1 MRRLALVAAAAALLT
16 PGLAPAGATFLP
28 SDPLTPR
35 QWYLPAVRAF
45 DFWPERP
52 TLGPVLVAVIDSG
65 IDLSHPEF
73 QGRVAAA
80 QSFVGGDVTDRE
92 GHGTFVA
99 GLIAAAHENG
109 QGIAGV
115 AFPAQL
121 LVAKVVRSDG
131 TISPEAEAKAIRWA
145 ADNGARVINLSLGG
159 LRDERRRDRDTYSRL
174 EQDAIEYA
182 YGKGAVI
189 VAAVG
194 NGDQAPETP
203 WTFASYPAAL
213 PHVIG
218 VSAFAQDGSVPAFS
232 NRDAVYNDIVAPG
245 VGVLSTLPR
254 AITQTRSACI
264 EQGYSPCGP
273 PEFKNGEGTSYAAAL
288 VSAAAALLVSVR
300 PDLAPDQVST
310 LLERSAV
317 DANASNG
324 CKKCPLSRDP
334 LSGWGRL
341 DVLTA
346 LRALEGPLP
355 PADRFES
362 NDDAGRRSFTLWGE
376 RNTITATI
384 DFWDDQIDVYRIRLR
399 RNQYLSVAL
408 QGPLRTDTNLVLWK
422 PRTQRVQTGLSV
434 ELLRQRATQ
443 SARVGPKEYFLHRA
457 REDGWYYVEVK
468 IASAGSGPYTLRYVK
483 SKTPRT

>member
-1 MRRLALVAAAAALLT
+1 MRRLALVVAAAALIA
-16 PGLAPAGATFLP
+16 PGVASAGATFAP

-45 DFWPERP
+45 DFWPDRP

-73 QGRVAAA
+73 EGRVSAAR
-80 QSFVGGDVTDRE
+80 SFVGGDVTDRE

-109 QGIAGV
+109 EGIAGL

-159 LRDERRRDRDTYSRL
+159 LRNPRRSDQDTYSRL

-203 WTFASYPAAL
+203 WPFASYPAAL

-218 VSAFAQDGSVPAFS
+218 VSAFTQDGSVPSFS
-232 NRDAVYNDIVAPG
+232 NRDAVYNDLAAPG
-245 VGVLSTLPR
+245 VAILSTLPR
-254 AITQTRSACI
+254 AITQARPTCAD
-264 EQGYSPCGP
+264 QGYSSCGP

-300 PDLAPDQVST
+300 PDLAPDQVTT
-310 LLERSAV
+310 LLERSALDV
-317 DANASNG
+317 NASNG
-324 CKKCPLSRDP
+324 CKKCPLLRDT

-341 DVLTA
+341 DVYAA
-346 LRALEGPLP
+346 LRALDGPLP
-355 PADRFES
+355 LADRYES
-362 NDDAGRRSFTLWGE
+362 NDDAGSRAFTLWGQ
-376 RNTITATI
+376 RNAITATV
-384 DFWDDQIDVYRIRLR
+384 DFWDDQIDVYRVRLR
-399 RNQYLSVAL
+399 RNQYLSVTL
-408 QGPLRTDTNLVLWK
+408 QGPARTDTNLVLWR
-422 PRTQRVQTGLSV
+422 PRTQRVEGLSPEV
-434 ELLRQRATQ
+434 QSRRATQ
-443 SARVGPKEYFLHRA
+443 STRVGPREYFLHRA
-457 REDGWYYVEVK
+457 REDGWYYLEVK

-483 SKTPRT
+483 SKTAR